1 MKIRGL
7 KWRGLP
13 MWPPEWRFSD
23 QGVGEEGV
31 LEAVTLRVD
40 LHPKLISIVANH
52 GGDIRKGV
60 MLLDDLTHL
69 EALYSTLRRNVGRP
83 LREIGDLEIS
93 LLAPLPKR
101 GPRRSRPHSPLQQK
115 AAVE

>member
-40 LHPKLISIVANH
+40 LQPKLISIVANH
-52 GGDIRKGV
+52 RGDIRKGV
-60 MLLDDLTHL
+60 MLMDELTHL

-83 LREIGDLEIS
+83 LREIGDLEIN

-101 GPRRSRPHSPLQQK
+101 GPRQSRPLAPLRQK
-115 AAVE
+115 SAME